1 MEIVLTNQP
10 AQRQDLVAALEAF
23 ARQHQLAASIR
34 QAADLALEE
43 HLTNI
48 MRYGY
53 KDAQPHE
60 VRVRLGLEEGC
71 LVIEVQD
78 DGPGIPVEHRE
89 KVFDRF
95 YRIDVAR
102 SREKG
107 GVGLGLAIAKW
118 GAEAHGGRLE
128 LHCPSDGGCLFRL
141 LLPVAQASAPDSPIL
156 TGRSE
161 ILQESFSH
169 GAGRLDV

>member
-10 AQRQDLVAALEAF
+10 AQRRDLVAALEAF

-48 MRYGY
+48 VRYGY
-53 KDAQPHE
+53 EDARPHE

-78 DGPGIPVEHRE
+78 DGKAFDPLQIP
-89 KVFDRF
+89 KVDTS
-95 YRIDVAR
+95 VPLE
-102 SREKG
+102 SKPVG
-107 GVGLGLAIAKW
+107 GLGIHLIRSFMDEVKYCRQAGCNILRMRK
-118 GAEAHGGRLE
+118 RLT
-128 LHCPSDGGCLFRL
+128 
-141 LLPVAQASAPDSPIL
+141 A
-156 TGRSE
+156 
-161 ILQESFSH
+161 
-169 GAGRLDV
+169 